1 MHKFM
6 IGVILKSKAFL
17 EDLEELEELIA
28 TRKKSPSEKLG
39 LKFLVNKNP
48 DV

>member
-1 MHKFM
+1 MHKF
-6 IGVILKSKAFL
+6 IVGVILKRKAFLDDL

-39 LKFLVNKNP
+39 LFYLNT
-48 DV
+48 